1 MIPRARA
8 GTALRAP
15 PGGYNPRMRRRLSG
29 PPLALLVAAGAL
41 LGLALAGRAAAAQ
54 NPLGRAWRAA
64 EAAGRYRFTGFTR
77 AQVSVGEATYRLSG
91 AAAVAGPISATVA
104 VGAGS
109 DLHYRID
116 WPAVQVAQ
124 ATDDGPA
131 TRASPGTAAAPLD
144 WVALDPHALSLVM
157 PAGDPLALLATGHAP
172 VSGGLEPV
180 GDRDCLRVDFRVGA
194 DAYLPWWRLHPGTLP
209 VNAEA
214 GGLNKFTATATLWMD
229 PASDLPCRLVARVAL
244 PRLAGEQAGAG
255 EVDWRFS
262 DWGAG
267 EP

>member
-1 MIPRARA
+1 M
-8 GTALRAP
+8 L
-15 PGGYNPRMRRRLSG
+15 RRLSG
-29 PPLALLVAAGAL
+29 PPLALALAAGML
-41 LGLALAGRAAAAQ
+41 LALALAGRAAAARS
-54 NPLGRAWRAA
+54 PLLRAWRAA
-64 EAAGRYRFTGFTR
+64 ESAGSYRFTGLTR
-77 AQVSVGEATYRLSG
+77 AQVSAGEATYRLSG
-91 AAAVAGPISATVA
+91 AAGVAGPISATVA

-124 ATDDGPA
+124 STDEVSATQ
-131 TRASPGTAAAPLD
+131 ASPGPAAEPLD
-144 WVALDPHALSLVM
+144 WVPIDPQALSLVM

-172 VSGGLEPV
+172 VAGGLEPV

-194 DAYLPWWRLHPGTLP
+194 DAYLPWWRRHPGSLP
-209 VNAEA
+209 VNADA
-214 GGLNKFTATATLWMD
+214 GGLNKFNATATLWMD
-229 PASDLPCRLVARVAL
+229 PASDLPCRLVARVSL